1 MLTCVFVLTACGS
14 SDGTMSDFQ
23 KTKVDEAQKRAEQV
37 VELMNLMVS
46 TGDVDGLLAN
56 YSNVELGDVF
66 TSTYSQYFSD
76 YSFAC
81 EGKAVNG
88 ALTSF
93 RSGQEAMGSI
103 QAGTPVSVVDDDT
116 IIVTIPVTGGNAS
129 GSVELIFTNDIYLK
143 MTSCTLNMDE
153 TKGQLMTKAALNTL
167 LGMGTV
173 FVVLILISIIIS
185 LFGLIPKLQAS
196 LAPKKNATIPV
207 PAAAPAPAPAV
218 VEEEELSDDMELV
231 AVIAAAI
238 AAYEGTGVEGF
249 QVRSIKRANTNKWK
263 RS

>member
-1 MLTCVFVLTACGS
+1 MKKIIKTLLMLTCVFVLTACGS

-23 KTKVDEAQKRAEQV
+23 KTKVDEAQKRAQQV

-93 RSGQEAMGSI
+93 RSGQEAIDRKS
-103 QAGTPVSVVDDDT
+103 TR
-116 IIVTIPVTGGNAS
+116 
-129 GSVELIFTNDIYLK
+129 
-143 MTSCTLNMDE
+143 LN
-153 TKGQLMTKAALNTL
+153 
-167 LGMGTV
+167 
-173 FVVLILISIIIS
+173 SS
-185 LFGLIPKLQAS
+185 HRP
-196 LAPKKNATIPV
+196 
-207 PAAAPAPAPAV
+207 
-218 VEEEELSDDMELV
+218 
-231 AVIAAAI
+231 
-238 AAYEGTGVEGF
+238 
-249 QVRSIKRANTNKWK
+249 
-263 RS
+263 

>member
-23 KTKVDEAQKRAEQV
+23 KTKVDEAQKRAQQV

-103 QAGTPVSVVDDDT
+103 QAGKPVSVVDDDT
-116 IIVTIPVTGGNAS
+116 IIVTVPVTGGNAS
-129 GSVELIFTNDIYLK
+129 GSVELIFTMI
-143 MTSCTLNMDE
+143 
-153 TKGQLMTKAALNTL
+153 
-167 LGMGTV
+167 
-173 FVVLILISIIIS
+173 FIS
-185 LFGLIPKLQAS
+185 
-196 LAPKKNATIPV
+196 
-207 PAAAPAPAPAV
+207 
-218 VEEEELSDDMELV
+218 
-231 AVIAAAI
+231 
-238 AAYEGTGVEGF
+238 
-249 QVRSIKRANTNKWK
+249 R
-263 RS
+263 